1 MGSSQGEHWAEIS
14 ESTSV
19 WGIHLLGAI
28 HRWFGRWPFRLC
40 VYPVVLFYWISN
52 RRARASSLQYLRRL
66 HAAEPRALP
75 RAPGHWLSYRHLCVF
90 AETLL
95 DKILALSKRYPEQH
109 IQVERDVMLARVAE
123 GKGGVIITAHI
134 GCLEL
139 CQALADRVPG
149 FRLTALV
156 HTVHAERFNQV
167 LQRCDPEGKVTLLQV
182 TELGPAQAIML
193 GERVAAGEFIAIAGD
208 RVPLRGGRNTW
219 ARFLGHRAP
228 FPIGPY
234 VLASTLGCPM
244 YTMACLHRGDG
255 YHVRFD
261 PFLDKLKLP
270 RADREQALAGYA
282 QAFADWLQQQ
292 VAQAPLDWFNFF
304 PFWDQVSDDRSN
316 H

>member
-1 MGSSQGEHWAEIS
+1 MKHGHGQHWAEIS

-28 HRWFGRWPFRLC
+28 HRWFGRWPFRMCL
-40 VYPVVLFYWISN
+40 YPVVLFYWLSHH
-52 RRARASSLQYLRRL
+52 RARSASLQYLRRL
-66 HAAEPRALP
+66 HTSQPQAFPV
-75 RAPGHWLSYRHLCVF
+75 APGYWHSYRHLCMF

-95 DKILALSKRYPEQH
+95 DKILALSRRYPEQR
-109 IQVERDVMLARVAE
+109 IQIERDVMLARVAE
-123 GKGGVIITAHI
+123 GKGGIIITAHI

-139 CQALADRVPG
+139 CQALADKVPG

-167 LQRCDPEGKVTLLQV
+167 LQRCDPDGKVSLLQV

-193 GERVAAGEFIAIAGD
+193 GQRVAAGEFIAIAGD
-208 RVPLRGGRNTW
+208 RVPLRGGRTTW
-219 ARFLGHRAP
+219 AQFLGHRAP

-234 VLASTLGCPM
+234 VLAATLGCPM
-244 YTMACLHRGDG
+244 YTMACLHRGNG

-261 PFLDKLKLP
+261 PFLEHLKLP
-270 RADREQALAGYA
+270 RASREQALAGYA

-292 VAQAPLDWFNFF
+292 VVQAPLDWFNFF
-304 PFWDQVSDDRSN
+304 PFWDQVSDDTSL